1 MVRLTINDFR
11 LKKPFNSFNFYN
23 SSNPFNIQHSPFNI
37 SPMLIAQEKRKTNIA
52 EYILYM
58 WQVED
63 LLRACSFNPALIES
77 RLVRRFNADE
87 KTSRQVAAWYNN
99 LALAMEKEH
108 VQERGHLQ
116 ATTNLVNDLNEFHLK
131 MIETAVDE
139 QYMQLYRLNKPSI
152 NEFIQRAGGSLHNE
166 VEACLNALYGVL
178 MLKLK
183 NAEITPNTK
192 ITVEGFGRM
201 IGHLSA
207 RYIQFENDDF
217 EF

>member
-1 MVRLTINDFR
+1 
-11 LKKPFNSFNFYN
+11 
-23 SSNPFNIQHSPFNI
+23 
-37 SPMLIAQEKRKTNIA
+37 MLVAQEIRKTNIA

-63 LLRACSFNPALIES
+63 LLRACLFDVQLIES
-77 RLVRRFNADE
+77 KLVARFKADE
-87 KTSRQVAAWYNN
+87 KTARDISAWYQN
-99 LALAMEKEH
+99 LSLMMEKEH
-108 VQERGHLQ
+108 VREKGHLQ
-116 ATTNLVNDLNEFHLK
+116 VIANLVNDLNEFHLK
-131 MIETAVDE
+131 LIETQKDE
-139 QYMQLYRLNKPSI
+139 AYVQLYRLNQLAI
-152 NEFIQRAGGSLHNE
+152 AELIQKSDGAVQNE

-183 NAEITPNTK
+183 AAEISPQTQQ
-192 ITVEGFGRM
+192 TVEGFGQL

>member
-1 MVRLTINDFR
+1 
-11 LKKPFNSFNFYN
+11 
-23 SSNPFNIQHSPFNI
+23 
-37 SPMLIAQEKRKTNIA
+37 MLIAQDKRKTNIA

-63 LLRACSFNPALIES
+63 LLRACSFNPELIES
-77 RLVRRFNADE
+77 RLVIRFNADE
-87 KTSRQVAAWYNN
+87 NTSRQIAAWYQN

-108 VQERGHLQ
+108 VQEKGHLQ
-116 ATTNLVNDLNEFHLK
+116 AITNLVNDLNEFHLK
-131 MIETAVDE
+131 MIETKADE
-139 QYMQLYRLNKPSI
+139 QYIQLYRLNKQAI
-152 NEFIQRAGGSLHNE
+152 NEFIHHTRGAANNE

-183 NAEITPNTK
+183 NAEITPDTML
-192 ITVEGFGRM
+192 TVEGFGRM

>member
-1 MVRLTINDFR
+1 
-11 LKKPFNSFNFYN
+11 
-23 SSNPFNIQHSPFNI
+23 
-37 SPMLIAQEKRKTNIA
+37 MLIAQEKRKTNIA
-52 EYILYM
+52 EYIIYM

-63 LLRACSFNPALIES
+63 LLRACSFNPEMIES
-77 RLVRRFNADE
+77 RLVSRFNAEE
-87 KTSRQVAAWYNN
+87 KTSRQIAAWYIN
-99 LALAMEKEH
+99 LAVAMEKEG
-108 VQERGHLQ
+108 VREKGHLQ
-116 ATTNLVNDLNEFHLK
+116 AITNLVNDLNEFHLK
-131 MIETAVDE
+131 MIQTRVDE
-139 QYMQLYRLNKPSI
+139 QYMQLYRVNIPSI
-152 NEFIQRAGGSLHNE
+152 NEFIHHTKGEANNE

-192 ITVEGFGRM
+192 LTIEGFGHM

>member
-1 MVRLTINDFR
+1 
-11 LKKPFNSFNFYN
+11 
-23 SSNPFNIQHSPFNI
+23 
-37 SPMLIAQEKRKTNIA
+37 MLVAQEIRKTNIA

-63 LLRACSFNPALIES
+63 LLRACSFNPELIETK
-77 RLVRRFNADE
+77 LVSRFNADE
-87 KTSRQVAAWYNN
+87 KTAKEIAAWYNN
-99 LALAMEKEH
+99 LSLMMEKEH
-108 VQERGHLQ
+108 IQEKGHLQ
-116 ATTNLVNDLNEFHLK
+116 VIANLISDLNEFHLK
-131 MIETAVDE
+131 LIETQADE
-139 QYMQLYRLNKPSI
+139 RYLELYQMNQVAIS
-152 NEFIQRAGGSLHNE
+152 EFIYKSGNSVQNE

-183 NAEITPNTK
+183 DVK
-192 ITVEGFGRM
+192 ISPLTGSTVEGFGRM